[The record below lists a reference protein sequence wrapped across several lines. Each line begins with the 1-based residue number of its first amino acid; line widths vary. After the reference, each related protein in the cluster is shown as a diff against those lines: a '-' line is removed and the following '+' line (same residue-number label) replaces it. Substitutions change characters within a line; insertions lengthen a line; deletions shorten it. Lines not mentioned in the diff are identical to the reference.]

1 MILGIIQA
9 RMQSTRLPGKVLLPL
24 AGKPILWHIF
34 SRLTKSKL
42 IDEVCIST
50 STNII
55 DDKIEKFAH
64 KYGIKIFRGSE
75 ENIVKR
81 NLYAGKKFSADVIV
95 RITGDCP
102 LVDPQIVDKTIE
114 TYLKDKK
121 LDFVSNTKTRTYPI
135 GLDVEVFPVKT
146 LEKIFPISENSIFYE
161 YFISNYIYENPSIFK
176 SKGIS
181 LNKAN
186 LLRWTLDYPEDYTFF
201 KKIFEGLYLDD
212 KIFHM
217 NDVLNFLQE
226 HIEISKINS
235 MHNNEFSHLKYQR
248 EISKKK

>member
-9 RMQSTRLPGKVLLPL
+9 RMQSRRLPGKVLLPL
-24 AGKPILWHIF
+24 EGKPVLWHIF

-50 STNII
+50 STNPA

-64 KYGIKIFRGSE
+64 EYGIKIFRGSE
-75 ENIVKR
+75 ENLVKR
-81 NLYAGKKFSADVIV
+81 HLDAGKKFNADVIV
-95 RITGDCP
+95 RVTGDCP
-102 LVDPQIVDKTIE
+102 LVDPKIVDKVIKV
-114 TYLKDKK
+114 YLEDKK
-121 LDFVSNTKTRTYPI
+121 LDFASNSKTKTYPI

-146 LEKIFPISENSIFYE
+146 LEKIFSISEDSVFYE
-161 YFISNYIYENPSIFK
+161 YFISNYIYENPLIFK

-201 KKIFEGLYLDD
+201 KKIFGELYLDN

-217 NDVLNFLQE
+217 DDVLNFLKE
-226 HIEISKINS
+226 HMEISKINS
-235 MHNNEFSHLKYQR
+235 MHYNEFSHLKYQR
-248 EISKKK
+248 EMNKKK

>member
-9 RMQSTRLPGKVLLPL
+9 RMRSTRLPGKVLLPL
-24 AGKPILWHIF
+24 EGKPVLWHVF
-34 SRLTKSKL
+34 FRLTKSKL
-42 IDEVCIST
+42 IDEICIST
-50 STNII
+50 STNPM

-64 KYGIKIFRGSE
+64 EYGIKIFRGSE
-75 ENIVKR
+75 ENLVKR
-81 NLYAGKKFSADVIV
+81 HLDAGKKFEADVIV

-102 LVDPQIVDKTIE
+102 LVDPQIVDKTVE
-114 TYLKDKK
+114 AYLNDKK

-146 LEKIFPISENSIFYE
+146 LEKIFSISENSVFYE

-176 SKGIS
+176 SKGIT

-186 LLRWTLDYPEDYTFF
+186 LLRWTLDYPEDYVFL
-201 KKIFEGLYLDD
+201 KKIFGDLYLDN

-217 NDVLNFLQE
+217 DDVLSFLKE
-226 HIEISKINS
+226 HTEISKINS
-235 MHNNEFSHLKYQR
+235 MYDNEFSHLKYQR
-248 EISKKK
+248 EMSKKK

>member
-50 STNII
+50 STNPT

-64 KYGIKIFRGSE
+64 EYGIKIFRGSE
-75 ENIVKR
+75 ENLVKR
-81 NLYAGKKFSADVIV
+81 HLDAGKKFNADVIV
-95 RITGDCP
+95 RVTGDCP
-102 LVDPQIVDKTIE
+102 LVDPKIVDKVIKVYQE
-114 TYLKDKK
+114 DKK
-121 LDFVSNTKTRTYPI
+121 LDFASNSKTKTYPI

-146 LEKIFPISENSIFYE
+146 LEKIFSISEDSVFYE

-201 KKIFEGLYLDD
+201 KKIFGELYLDN

-217 NDVLNFLQE
+217 DDVLNFLKE
-226 HIEISKINS
+226 HMEISKINS
-235 MHNNEFSHLKYQR
+235 MHYNEFSHLKYQR
-248 EISKKK
+248 EMSKKK

>member
-9 RMQSTRLPGKVLLPL
+9 RMQSRRLPGKVLLPL
-24 AGKPILWHIF
+24 EGKPVLWHIF

-50 STNII
+50 STNPT

-64 KYGIKIFRGSE
+64 EYGIKIFRGSE
-75 ENIVKR
+75 ENLVKR
-81 NLYAGKKFSADVIV
+81 HLDAGKKFNADVIV
-95 RITGDCP
+95 RVTGDCP
-102 LVDPQIVDKTIE
+102 LVDPKIVDKVIKVYQE
-114 TYLKDKK
+114 DKK
-121 LDFVSNTKTRTYPI
+121 LDFASNSKTKTYPI

-146 LEKIFPISENSIFYE
+146 LEKIFSISEDSVFYE

-201 KKIFEGLYLDD
+201 KKIFGELYLDN

-217 NDVLNFLQE
+217 DDVLNFLKE
-226 HIEISKINS
+226 HMEISKINS
-235 MHNNEFSHLKYQR
+235 MHYNEFSHLKYQR
-248 EISKKK
+248 EMSKKK

>member
-9 RMQSTRLPGKVLLPL
+9 RMQSDRLPGKVLLPL
-24 AGKPILWHIF
+24 EGKPILWHIF
-34 SRLTKSKL
+34 FRLAKSKL
-42 IDEVCIST
+42 IDDICIST
-50 STNII
+50 STNPT

-75 ENIVKR
+75 ENLVKR
-81 NLYAGKKFSADVIV
+81 HSDAAKKFAADVIV

-102 LVDPQIVDKTIE
+102 LVDPQIVDEVIE
-114 TYLKDKK
+114 AYLEDKK
-121 LDFVSNTKTRTYPI
+121 LDFVSNSKTKTYPI

-146 LEKIFPISENSIFYE
+146 LEKIFSISEDSVFYE
-161 YFISNYIYENPSIFK
+161 YFISNYIFENPSIFK

-181 LNKAN
+181 LNNPN
-186 LLRWTLDYPEDYTFF
+186 LLRWTLDYPEDYIFF
-201 KKIFEGLYLDD
+201 KKIFGALYLDN

-217 NDVLNFLQE
+217 DDVLNFLEE

-235 MHNNEFSHLKYQR
+235 MHYNEFSHLKYQR
-248 EISKKK
+248 EMSKKK

>member
-9 RMQSTRLPGKVLLPL
+9 RMQSVRLPGKVLLPL
-24 AGKPILWHIF
+24 EGKPVLWHIF
-34 SRLTKSKL
+34 FRLAKSKL
-42 IDEVCIST
+42 IDDICIST
-50 STNII
+50 STNSI

-75 ENIVKR
+75 ENLVKR
-81 NLYAGKKFSADVIV
+81 HLDAAKKFDADVIV

-102 LVDPQIVDKTIE
+102 LVDPQIVDEVIE
-114 TYLKDKK
+114 VYLKDKK
-121 LDFVSNTKTRTYPI
+121 LDFVSNTKTKTYPI

-146 LEKIFPISENSIFYE
+146 LEKIFSISEDPIFYE
-161 YFISNYIYENPSIFK
+161 YFISNYIFENPSIFK

-181 LNKAN
+181 LNN
-186 LLRWTLDYPEDYTFF
+186 PNMLRWTLDYPEDYMLF
-201 KKIFEGLYLDD
+201 KKIFGELYLDD

-217 NDVLNFLQE
+217 DDVLNFLEE

-235 MHNNEFSHLKYQR
+235 MHYNEFSHLKYQR
-248 EISKKK
+248 EMSKKK

>member
-9 RMQSTRLPGKVLLPL
+9 RMQSVRLPGKVLLPL
-24 AGKPILWHIF
+24 EGKPILWHIF
-34 SRLTKSKL
+34 FRLAKSKL
-42 IDEVCIST
+42 IDDICIST
-50 STNII
+50 STNPT

-75 ENIVKR
+75 ENLVKR
-81 NLYAGKKFSADVIV
+81 HLDAAKKFDADVIV

-102 LVDPQIVDKTIE
+102 LVDPQIVDKVIE
-114 TYLKDKK
+114 AYLKDKK
-121 LDFVSNTKTRTYPI
+121 LDFVSNAKTKTYPI

-146 LEKIFPISENSIFYE
+146 LEKIFSISEDPIFYE
-161 YFISNYIYENPSIFK
+161 YFISNYIFENPSIFK

-181 LNKAN
+181 LNNPN
-186 LLRWTLDYPEDYTFF
+186 LLRWTLDYPEDYMFF
-201 KKIFEGLYLDD
+201 KKIFEELYLDD

-217 NDVLNFLQE
+217 DDVLNFLEE

-235 MHNNEFSHLKYQR
+235 MHHNEFSHLKYQR
-248 EISKKK
+248 EMSKKK

>member
-9 RMQSTRLPGKVLLPL
+9 RMQSRRLPGKVLLPL
-24 AGKPILWHIF
+24 EDKPVLWHIF

-50 STNII
+50 STNPT

-64 KYGIKIFRGSE
+64 EYGIKIFRGSE
-75 ENIVKR
+75 ENLVKR
-81 NLYAGKKFSADVIV
+81 HLDAGKKFNADVIV
-95 RITGDCP
+95 RVTGDCP
-102 LVDPQIVDKTIE
+102 LVDPKIVDKVIRV
-114 TYLKDKK
+114 YLEDKK
-121 LDFVSNTKTRTYPI
+121 LDFASNSKTKTYPI

-146 LEKIFPISENSIFYE
+146 LEKIFSISEDSVFYE

-201 KKIFEGLYLDD
+201 KKIFGELYLDN

-217 NDVLNFLQE
+217 DDVLNFLKE
-226 HIEISKINS
+226 HMEISKINS
-235 MHNNEFSHLKYQR
+235 MHYNEFSHLKYQR
-248 EISKKK
+248 EMSKKK